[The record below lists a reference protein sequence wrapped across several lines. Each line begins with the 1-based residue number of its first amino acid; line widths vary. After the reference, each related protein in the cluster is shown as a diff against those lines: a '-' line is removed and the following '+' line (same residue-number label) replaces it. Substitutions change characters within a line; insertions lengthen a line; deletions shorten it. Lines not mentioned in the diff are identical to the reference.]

1 MQGEREEDAKKRSR
15 MPRMQCR
22 LPSRLLCRASLHM
35 TRLFFSALFFF
46 VVYLQPTEVSL
57 TMKGVTQYTGP
68 GHGVDAH
75 VADRA
80 RLHARV
86 YNCTTQL
93 QRVVDNKSFDLV
105 PSHAGEKK
113 NHKCKHQPHTRAR
126 MGGLQEIR
134 KGFGSKEHT
143 NCNRLWYHYQDTT
156 ATWNSGQTK
165 G

>member
-1 MQGEREEDAKKRSR
+1 
-15 MPRMQCR
+15 
-22 LPSRLLCRASLHM
+22 M

-57 TMKGVTQYTGP
+57 TMKRESQYTGP
-68 GHGVDAH
+68 GHGDDAH

-113 NHKCKHQPHTRAR
+113 SQMQTPTAHESSNGRVAR
-126 MGGLQEIR
+126 
-134 KGFGSKEHT
+134 
-143 NCNRLWYHYQDTT
+143 
-156 ATWNSGQTK
+156 NSERVWE
-165 G
+165 